1 MKQPPTNAN
10 RCAVCD
16 NLTLATPLLL
26 GTAAYAF
33 SEFAD
38 RIFLGHYGE
47 TALAATLPA
56 SMIAGSVNA
65 FLIGV
70 IAYSKNFV
78 TRYLGGNRP
87 DLALS
92 AFRHSLRLAVLALP
106 VLAAVAWPG
115 CLIIDAFGHD
125 ETLRAAEKT
134 YFVSYLFVGAVS
146 LFSAVLG
153 GWFAAHGRTGL
164 VGVATAVG
172 CAVHVAL
179 DPFLIF
185 TCDLGI
191 LGSGIATVAAFA
203 TTALILTVPCIR
215 SIDRYVPRP
224 DGDVSYAQ
232 LLQQGLPNGTA
243 TLLGSCGLTFFLLSL
258 GRYGSEVLAAINA
271 LFAFHGFIFYLV
283 TAFASA
289 GNISIGWSIGKQ
301 DRNDVKRHY
310 RAAMALSIGAVSLV
324 YLAAI
329 PLSSQVLAIFGIRTE
344 SIPFGLCATVLM
356 IGFFIRDLAD
366 AVQVVCT
373 NALKASGDTRGIMMS
388 RLIASVLVWVPATAI
403 LLRFESPIPLL
414 LTMPASYGLLAL
426 LLRLKWAKS
435 LTAGPQPDAL
445 PATR

>member
-1 MKQPPTNAN
+1 MKRLPTKAM
-10 RCAVCD
+10 RYAVCD
-16 NLTLATPLLL
+16 NLSLAAPLLL

-38 RIFLGHYGE
+38 RVFLGHYGE
-47 TALAATLPA
+47 TTLAATLPA

-70 IAYSKNFV
+70 IAYSRNFIS
-78 TRYLGGNRP
+78 RYLGGNRP

-92 AFRHSLRLAVLALP
+92 TFRRSLRLAVLTLP
-106 VLAAVAWPG
+106 LLAAVAWPG

-134 YFVSYLFVGAVS
+134 YFVSYLFVGAFS

-191 LGSGIATVAAFA
+191 LGSGIATVASFA
-203 TTALILTVPCIR
+203 TTALVLAVPCIR
-215 SIDRYVPRP
+215 SIDRNAPQP
-224 DGDVSYAQ
+224 DDDVSYAQ
-232 LLQQGLPNGTA
+232 LLRQGLPNGTA
-243 TLLGSCGLTFFLLSL
+243 TLLGSCGLTFFMLSL

-289 GNISIGWSIGKQ
+289 GNITIGWSIGRQ
-301 DRNDVKRHY
+301 DENDARRHF
-310 RAAMALSIGAVSLV
+310 RTAMALSIGVVSLV

-329 PLSSQVLAIFGIRTE
+329 PLSAQVLAVFGIQTD
-344 SIPFGLCATVLM
+344 SFSFGLAATVLM
-356 IGFFIRDLAD
+356 AGFFIRDLAD

-373 NALKASGDTRGIMMS
+373 NALKASGNTRGIMTS
-388 RLIASVLVWVPATAI
+388 RLIASVIVWIPATAI
-403 LLRFESPIPLL
+403 FLRFDSPIPLL
-414 LTMPASYGLLAL
+414 LTMPASYGLLAV
-426 LLRLKWAKS
+426 LLRLKWARP
-435 LTAGPQPDAL
+435 LN
-445 PATR
+445 R

>member
-1 MKQPPTNAN
+1 MNQTPTKAKS
-10 RCAVCD
+10 CAVRD
-16 NLTLATPLLL
+16 NLTLATPLLI
-26 GTAAYAF
+26 GSAAYAF

-70 IAYSKNFV
+70 IAYSRNFI

-115 CLIIDAFGHD
+115 CMIIDAFGHD

-134 YFVSYLFVGAVS
+134 YFVSYLFVGAFS
-146 LFSAVLG
+146 LFSSVLG

-164 VGVATAVG
+164 VGIATAIG
-172 CAVHVAL
+172 CAANVAL
-179 DPFLIF
+179 DPLLIF
-185 TCDLGI
+185 ACDLGI
-191 LGSGIATVAAFA
+191 LGSGIATVAGFA
-203 TTALILTVPCIR
+203 TTALILSVSCMR
-215 SIDRYVPRP
+215 SISGYVPPP
-224 DGDVSYAQ
+224 DDDVSYAQ
-232 LLQQGLPNGTA
+232 LLRQGLPNGTA
-243 TLLGSCGLTFFLLSL
+243 TLLGSCGLTFFMLSL
-258 GRYGSEVLAAINA
+258 GRYGSEVLAATNA

-283 TAFASA
+283 SAFASA
-289 GNISIGWSIGKQ
+289 GNITIGWAIGKQ

-310 RAAMALSIGAVSLV
+310 RAAMTLSIGAVSLV

-329 PLSSQVLAIFGIRTE
+329 PLSSQVLAIFGIRANP
-344 SIPFGLCATVLM
+344 IPVGLGATVLM
-356 IGFFIRDLAD
+356 TGFFIRDIAD

-388 RLIASVLVWVPATAI
+388 RLIASVLVWIPATAI
-403 LLRFESPIPLL
+403 LLRSESPIPLL

-435 LTAGPQPDAL
+435 LPAKPQPNA
-445 PATR
+445 